1 MNQKKTGDLIRSL
14 RKERGLTQQ
23 QLACRMS
30 ISDKTVSK
38 WERGAG
44 SPDLSMFPLL
54 SELFGVEIDVLLSG
68 ELNSNDQTG
77 GNMKRTVFYVCPDC
91 GNIFTASVEAGI
103 TCCGKKLTPLQAKNA
118 AEEDRLSVEQVGD
131 EYYISSDH
139 EMTREH
145 YISFVALAAG
155 DTVILRRL
163 YPEWSLKTYLPRIA
177 RGNLLWYCT
186 QHGLFHR
193 KL

>member
-1 MNQKKTGDLIRSL
+1 
-14 RKERGLTQQ
+14 
-23 QLACRMS
+23 
-30 ISDKTVSK
+30 
-38 WERGAG
+38 
-44 SPDLSMFPLL
+44 
-54 SELFGVEIDVLLSG
+54 
-68 ELNSNDQTG
+68 
-77 GNMKRTVFYVCPDC
+77 MKRTVFYVCPDC

>member
-1 MNQKKTGDLIRSL
+1 MNQKKTGELIREL
-14 RKERGLTQQ
+14 RKEQGLTQQ
-23 QLACRMS
+23 QLADRMN

-44 SPDLSMFPLL
+44 SPDMSMLPLL

-68 ELNSNDQTG
+68 ELNPNDKTG
-77 GNMKRTVFYVCPDC
+77 GNMKRTGFYVCPDC
-91 GNIFTASVEAGI
+91 GNIITASAEAGI
-103 TCCGKKLTPLQAKNA
+103 TCCGKKLTPLQAKEA
-118 AEEDRLSVEQVGD
+118 TEEEGMSVEQVGD

-139 EMTREH
+139 EMTRDH
-145 YISFVALAAG
+145 FISFVALAAG

-163 YPEWSLKTYLPRIA
+163 YPEWSLNTYLPRIA
-177 RGNLLWYCT
+177 RGTLFWYCT
-186 QHGLFHR
+186 QHGLFSR